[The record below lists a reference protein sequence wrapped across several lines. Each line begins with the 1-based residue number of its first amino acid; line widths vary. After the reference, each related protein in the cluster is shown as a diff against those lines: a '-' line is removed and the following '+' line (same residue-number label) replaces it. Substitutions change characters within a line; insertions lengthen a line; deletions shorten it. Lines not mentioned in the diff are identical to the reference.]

1 MSPEFRQLV
10 RQCITPAARRCISG
24 PRTRALKLTKVIS
37 AAGRAGY
44 PGVIARK
51 PIMMVSAPLRGL
63 TRRRFVLLKAFY
75 FDVKANASN
84 LARLEEHFTSDDEAI
99 QHSRDPAARFRQQP
113 TGPCDLGPRK
123 IRPRDT

>member
-24 PRTRALKLTKVIS
+24 ARTRAFKLTKVIS
-37 AAGRAGY
+37 AAGKDRAGY

-99 QHSRDPAARFRQQP
+99 QHS
-113 TGPCDLGPRK
+113 
-123 IRPRDT
+123 